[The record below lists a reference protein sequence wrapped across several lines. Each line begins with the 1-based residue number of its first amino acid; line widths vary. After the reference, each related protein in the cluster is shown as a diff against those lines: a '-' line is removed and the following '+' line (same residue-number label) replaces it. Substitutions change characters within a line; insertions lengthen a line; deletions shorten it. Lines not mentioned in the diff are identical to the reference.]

1 MTAEASQAG
10 HSQGPASDGLRP
22 LRIALLTYKGN
33 PFCGGQGV
41 YVRHLSRELARLGH
55 RVEVIGAQP
64 YPVLDVV
71 EGEDREGPA
80 LTELP
85 SLDLY
90 RQPDPFRTPGRGE
103 YRDWIDALEVGTMW
117 TGGFPEPLTFSLRAR
132 RHLRARRG
140 DFDVVHDNQTLGYG
154 LLGDLGAP
162 LVTTVH
168 HPITVDRRLE
178 LDAAES
184 RLRRYSV
191 RRWYA
196 FTRMQ
201 KRVARRLP
209 SVLTVS
215 GSSRQE
221 IVADLGVRRDRV
233 HVVHIGADT
242 GLFSPDPSVP
252 VVPGRIVTTSSADV
266 PLKGLVF
273 LVEALAKVR
282 AEQPDAHLVVVGK
295 RPVEGPVAQAMERYG
310 LEGAVEFVK
319 GISDAELV
327 DLVRS
332 AQVAC
337 VPSLY
342 EGFSLPA
349 AEAMATGT
357 PLVATTGGAIPEVAG
372 PDGETCLAVPPGDP
386 AALASALTRLL
397 TDPDLRA
404 RLGAAGRDRVLR
416 HFTWARAAEG
426 TVAHYREA
434 MARAGS
440 APGRDTGTARPA
452 ATPSHGPRPRGA
464 DAAPSG
470 TDDRPATRVA
480 GRSAPEG
487 TGHGAHEASGRAASA
502 AGDRAGAG
510 AGAGAGAADRSVSE
524 APGRPTAQASGR
536 AAHEVS
542 RRPAAQAPGRSG
554 AQAGG
559 HGGADVTDRSVPDGH
574 PTAQASGRAARAGGR
589 ADAVDRSAVMSS
601 DRPAAVPPTAGD
613 GGPAVSVGAADSS
626 DRSDRESRATC

>member
-10 HSQGPASDGLRP
+10 PRPDLASPGLSAAPGQGGAPIGSRP

-55 RVEVIGAQP
+55 QVEVIGAQP
-64 YPVLDVV
+64 YPVLDEH
-71 EGEDREGPA
+71 EGHPGGLR

-90 RQPDPFRTPGRGE
+90 RQPDPFRTPGRDE
-103 YRDWIDALEVGTMW
+103 YRDWIDALEVATMW

-162 LVTTVH
+162 LVTTIH

-178 LDAAES
+178 LDAAGTWQ
-184 RLRRYSV
+184 RRYSV

-221 IVADLGVRRDRV
+221 IVDHLGVRQDRV

-242 GLFSPDPSVP
+242 DLFSPDPSVP
-252 VVPGRIVTTSSADV
+252 RVPGRIVTTSSADV

-282 AEQPDAHLVVVGK
+282 TEHPDAHLVVVGK
-295 RPVEGPVAQAMERYG
+295 RPAQGPVAQAIERYG
-310 LEGAVEFVK
+310 LAGAVEFVK

-332 AQVAC
+332 AEVAC

-372 PDGETCLAVPPGDP
+372 SDGETCLAVPPGD
-386 AALASALTRLL
+386 AGALAAGLGRLL
-397 TDPDLRA
+397 GDPGLRA
-404 RLGAAGRDRVLR
+404 RLGAAGRERVLR

-434 MARAGS
+434 IAR
-440 APGRDTGTARPA
+440 A
-452 ATPSHGPRPRGA
+452 ATPG
-464 DAAPSG
+464 AAPA
-470 TDDRPATRVA
+470 PAPA
-480 GRSAPEG
+480 PAPASPAPADGAAPESCVPTSV
-487 TGHGAHEASGRAASA
+487 TGVYPEG
-502 AGDRAGAG
+502 
-510 AGAGAGAADRSVSE
+510 
-524 APGRPTAQASGR
+524 
-536 AAHEVS
+536 
-542 RRPAAQAPGRSG
+542 
-554 AQAGG
+554 
-559 HGGADVTDRSVPDGH
+559 
-574 PTAQASGRAARAGGR
+574 
-589 ADAVDRSAVMSS
+589 
-601 DRPAAVPPTAGD
+601 
-613 GGPAVSVGAADSS
+613 
-626 DRSDRESRATC
+626 RATC

>member
-1 MTAEASQAG
+1 MTHEAMEAG
-10 HSQGPASDGLRP
+10 LHAGSAADADRP

-55 RVEVIGAQP
+55 QVEVIGSQP
-64 YPVLDVV
+64 YPVLD
-71 EGEDREGPA
+71 EGEGLDGLS

-90 RQPDPFRTPGRGE
+90 RHPDPFRTPKRDE
-103 YRDWIDALEVGTMW
+103 YRDWVDAIEVGTMW

-154 LLGDLGAP
+154 LLGDVGAP
-162 LVTTVH
+162 LVTTIH
-168 HPITVDRRLE
+168 HPITVDRQLE
-178 LDAAES
+178 LDAAEG
-184 RLRRYSV
+184 RRRRMSV

-215 GSSRQE
+215 GTSRQE
-221 IVADLGVRRDRV
+221 IVDHLGVRDDRI

-242 GLFSPDPSVP
+242 DLFSPDPSVP
-252 VVPGRIVTTSSADV
+252 QVPGRIVTTSSADV

-282 AEQPDAHLVVVGK
+282 TEHPAAHLVVVGK
-295 RPVEGPVAQAMERYG
+295 RAEDGPVAQLIERYG
-310 LEGAVEFVK
+310 LEGSVEFVK

-332 AQVAC
+332 AEVAC

-357 PLVATTGGAIPEVAG
+357 PLVATTGGAIPEVTG
-372 PDGETCLAVPPGDP
+372 PDGETCLAVRPGD
-386 AALASALTRLL
+386 AGALAAGLSRLL
-397 TDPDLRA
+397 GDPRLRE
-404 RLGAAGRDRVLR
+404 RLGSAGRSRVLER
-416 HFTWARAAEG
+416 FTWAKAAEG
-426 TVAHYREA
+426 TVARYREA
-434 MARAGS
+434 IAG
-440 APGRDTGTARPA
+440 GD
-452 ATPSHGPRPRGA
+452 
-464 DAAPSG
+464 
-470 TDDRPATRVA
+470 
-480 GRSAPEG
+480 RSAAQPQ
-487 TGHGAHEASGRAASA
+487 SRSA
-502 AGDRAGAG
+502 AGD
-510 AGAGAGAADRSVSE
+510 DRS
-524 APGRPTAQASGR
+524 APQL
-536 AAHEVS
+536 
-542 RRPAAQAPGRSG
+542 PGRS
-554 AQAGG
+554 AATQDAAPAPATSPALASATPLNLASATPPDLASATPPDLASATPP
-559 HGGADVTDRSVPDGH
+559 GGASAIPLGMASTTPPAPAPATPATVAPATPLSVAPATT
-574 PTAQASGRAARAGGR
+574 P
-589 ADAVDRSAVMSS
+589 VDT
-601 DRPAAVPPTAGD
+601 PH
-613 GGPAVSVGAADSS
+613 
-626 DRSDRESRATC
+626 RESRTTC

>member
-1 MTAEASQAG
+1 MSAEASQAG
-10 HSQGPASDGLRP
+10 PPEGLAADGERP

-64 YPVLDVV
+64 YPVLD
-71 EGEDREGPA
+71 EGVT

-90 RQPDPFRTPGRGE
+90 RQPDPFRTPQRDE

-132 RHLRARRG
+132 RHLRERRG
-140 DFDVVHDNQTLGYG
+140 QFDVVHDNQTLGYG
-154 LLGDLGAP
+154 LLGDIGAP
-162 LVTTVH
+162 LVTTIH
-168 HPITVDRRLE
+168 HPITVDRQLE
-178 LDAAES
+178 LDAAETWQ
-184 RLRRYSV
+184 RRYAV

-215 GSSRQE
+215 GTSRQE
-221 IVADLGVRRDRV
+221 IVDHLGVRPGRV

-242 GLFSPDPSVP
+242 DLFSPDPSV
-252 VVPGRIVTTSSADV
+252 VRVPGRIVTTSSADV

-282 AEQPDAHLVVVGK
+282 TEHPGAHLVVVGK
-295 RPVEGPVAQAMERYG
+295 RPTEGPVAQAMERYG
-310 LEGAVEFVK
+310 LTGAVEFVK

-349 AEAMATGT
+349 AEAMATAT

-372 PDGETCLAVPPGDP
+372 KDGETCLAVPAGDAGELAAGLVRLLGDP
-386 AALASALTRLL
+386 E
-397 TDPDLRA
+397 LRA
-404 RLGAAGRDRVLR
+404 RLGAAGRERVLR

-434 MARAGS
+434 IA
-440 APGRDTGTARPA
+440 
-452 ATPSHGPRPRGA
+452 
-464 DAAPSG
+464 
-470 TDDRPATRVA
+470 
-480 GRSAPEG
+480 RSAPR
-487 TGHGAHEASGRAASA
+487 TPASATPASA
-502 AGDRAGAG
+502 AASPAS
-510 AGAGAGAADRSVSE
+510 APASSASAA
-524 APGRPTAQASGR
+524 AS
-536 AAHEVS
+536 
-542 RRPAAQAPGRSG
+542 PA
-554 AQAGG
+554 
-559 HGGADVTDRSVPDGH
+559 
-574 PTAQASGRAARAGGR
+574 
-589 ADAVDRSAVMSS
+589 SAVEVVVS
-601 DRPAAVPPTAGD
+601 D
-613 GGPAVSVGAADSS
+613 S
-626 DRSDRESRATC
+626 ESRATC

>member
-1 MTAEASQAG
+1 MTAGAREAGSSKGLA
-10 HSQGPASDGLRP
+10 ADGGRP
-22 LRIALLTYKGN
+22 LDIALLTYKGN

-55 RVEVIGAQP
+55 RVEVIGSQP
-64 YPVLDVV
+64 YPVLDDSDDLAGRVT
-71 EGEDREGPA
+71 

-90 RQPDPFRTPGRGE
+90 RQPDPFRTPGRDE

-132 RHLRARRG
+132 RLLRARRG
-140 DFDVVHDNQTLGYG
+140 EFDVVHDNQTLGYG
-154 LLGDLGAP
+154 LLGDVGAP
-162 LVTTVH
+162 LVTTIH
-168 HPITVDRRLE
+168 HPITVDRQLE
-178 LDAAES
+178 IDAADGW
-184 RLRRYSV
+184 RRRMSV

-215 GSSRQE
+215 GTSCAE
-221 IVADLGVRRDRV
+221 IVDHLGVRQDRI

-242 GLFSPDPSVP
+242 DLFSPDPSIRQ
-252 VVPGRIVTTSSADV
+252 VPGRIVTTSSADV

-282 AEQPDAHLVVVGK
+282 TEHPDAHLVVVGK
-295 RPVEGPVAQAMERYG
+295 RPEEGPVAQAMERYG

-372 PDGETCLAVPPGDP
+372 RDGETCLAVPPGD
-386 AALASALTRLL
+386 AGALAAGLSRLLGDPELRTRL
-397 TDPDLRA
+397 
-404 RLGAAGRDRVLR
+404 GSAGRERVLER
-416 HFTWARAAEG
+416 FTWARAAEG
-426 TVAHYREA
+426 TVARYREA
-434 MARAGS
+434 IAR
-440 APGRDTGTARPA
+440 DE
-452 ATPSHGPRPRGA
+452 GA
-464 DAAPSG
+464 D
-470 TDDRPATRVA
+470 
-480 GRSAPEG
+480 
-487 TGHGAHEASGRAASA
+487 
-502 AGDRAGAG
+502 
-510 AGAGAGAADRSVSE
+510 
-524 APGRPTAQASGR
+524 Q
-536 AAHEVS
+536 
-542 RRPAAQAPGRSG
+542 RRPAAAPATPPTTAGAGELAAVTAASG
-554 AQAGG
+554 PGEPARRPGEPARRPGEAA
-559 HGGADVTDRSVPDGH
+559 HATSTPRVTDTPHADESPRM
-574 PTAQASGRAARAGGR
+574 TEAAQ
-589 ADAVDRSAVMSS
+589 
-601 DRPAAVPPTAGD
+601 
-613 GGPAVSVGAADSS
+613 
-626 DRSDRESRATC
+626 

>member
-1 MTAEASQAG
+1 MTAEAREAG
-10 HSQGPASDGLRP
+10 ADQEPAAGGGPSRPSAAGGGGERP

-55 RVEVIGAQP
+55 RVEVIGSQP
-64 YPVLDVV
+64 YPVLD
-71 EGEDREGPA
+71 EGYPNLT

-90 RQPDPFRTPGRGE
+90 RQPDPFRTPRRDE
-103 YRDWIDALEVGTMW
+103 YRDWTDALEVATMW

-140 DFDVVHDNQTLGYG
+140 EFDVVHDNQTLGYG
-154 LLGDLGAP
+154 LLGDIGAP

-178 LDAAES
+178 LDAAETWQ
-184 RLRRYSV
+184 RRYAV

-221 IVADLGVRRDRV
+221 IVDHLGVRDDRV

-242 GLFSPDPSVP
+242 DLFAPDPAVP
-252 VVPGRIVTTSSADV
+252 QVPGRIVTTSSADV

-282 AEQPDAHLVVVGK
+282 AEHPAAHLVVVGK
-295 RPVEGPVAQAMERYG
+295 RPQDGPVAQAIERYG
-310 LEGAVEFVK
+310 LDGAVDFVK

-327 DLVRS
+327 DLIRS
-332 AQVAC
+332 AEVAC

-372 PDGETCLAVPPGDP
+372 RDGETCLAVPPGDP
-386 AALASALTRLL
+386 DALAAALNRLL
-397 TDPDLRA
+397 ADPELRVRLGRAGRA
-404 RLGAAGRDRVLR
+404 RVLAK
-416 HFTWARAAEG
+416 FTWARAAQG
-426 TVAHYREA
+426 TVARYREA
-434 MARAGS
+434 IARAAGPGGS
-440 APGRDTGTARPA
+440 
-452 ATPSHGPRPRGA
+452 RPRTGPPA
-464 DAAPSG
+464 DTSAAAPV
-470 TDDRPATRVA
+470 P
-480 GRSAPEG
+480 GRSA
-487 TGHGAHEASGRAASA
+487 AAASVAAPPGVASA
-502 AGDRAGAG
+502 ASTSDT
-510 AGAGAGAADRSVSE
+510 SVS
-524 APGRPTAQASGR
+524 S
-536 AAHEVS
+536 
-542 RRPAAQAPGRSG
+542 
-554 AQAGG
+554 
-559 HGGADVTDRSVPDGH
+559 
-574 PTAQASGRAARAGGR
+574 
-589 ADAVDRSAVMSS
+589 
-601 DRPAAVPPTAGD
+601 
-613 GGPAVSVGAADSS
+613 
-626 DRSDRESRATC
+626 ESRATC